1 MEIENLECQLAQ
13 AQMSRYLAGDTLPED
28 TVQQL
33 ELHIGSCPACS
44 AVAAEQKISL
54 EEMLTASKAS
64 PVVAPEL
71 EVVAPNIREGVA
83 PAIDQDVINAAMEQL
98 ESAPEPEPAVAAEE
112 TPEEA
117 PAKKKFQFPALNLA
131 ALREVAAKNFKPLL
145 IGFALGAVL
154 IGMGAFAK
162 KPTDL
167 LGKKVSEVHEEGEKE
182 KTEEEGS
189 KKKDSEHSEE
199 EEHSTD
205 EKTSDEE
212 HAAPAEDESSHGKD
226 EAADTTHEGEAHG
239 EQAKD
244 EDKAD
249 EHASSEK
256 EPDAKH
262 ESEPETKPKHA
273 ASEGKK
279 MSEAHAA
286 NEGVQEYEVAK
297 SDGHVVSKK
306 YDGQVKV
313 GSKPVTKPAAKAQKP
328 APKVTAGHGA
338 KKSASTKRRTY
349 RPRAKRSTTA
359 PKTQSPKNLKSGQ
372 GYIKVYED

>member
-98 ESAPEPEPAVAAEE
+98 ESAPEPEPVVAAEE
-112 TPEEA
+112 TPEET

-212 HAAPAEDESSHGKD
+212 HAAPAEDESAHGKD
-226 EAADTTHEGEAHG
+226 EH
-239 EQAKD
+239 
-244 EDKAD
+244 KAD

-256 EPDAKH
+256 EPEAKH

-273 ASEGKK
+273 ASDGKK

-313 GSKPVTKPAAKAQKP
+313 ASKPVTKPAAKAQKP